1 MYSLGSRLL
10 FESTVERLVSSQA
23 RWTLDMDWSTFVDG
37 LLVASVIVLLVLL
50 WRLQRKLREIEEDR
64 AVYNQTNNLLI
75 DRLAEGAVALRND
88 IAFIQ
93 LEVQRRGQIRY
104 VKPPPPIKPGPAQP
118 HPATQLP
125 PPRLGRPLLSE
136 EIHWV

>member
-1 MYSLGSRLL
+1 
-10 FESTVERLVSSQA
+10 
-23 RWTLDMDWSTFVDG
+23 MDWSTFVDG
-37 LLVASVIVLLVLL
+37 LLVASVIVLLALL

-93 LEVQRRGQIRY
+93 LEVQRRGPIRF
-104 VKPPPPIKPGPAQP
+104 VKSPPPVKPAAPPPPPVKPA
-118 HPATQLP
+118 P